1 MPTARSQP
9 AKPAAPP
16 RPAPRA
22 GGGLPAAY
30 QLPQVAL
37 ALTRVLRDCGVS
49 DEQAAAAFGVSRTT
63 FLNVRTR
70 RGYYPG
76 FAAAKSRRQTEA
88 ERAAWRARVEAWVW
102 RHPKMQQWLCVR
114 GLDVAAIWEET
125 EGLHRRMPAGFS
137 RHRHYHKPDHIEDG
151 ALIPWEVEMLDSKI
165 LKHFRLFRNPFAL
178 EIERDRDLFFGE
190 EHRYVYDCL
199 WQVAHEAGFC
209 ALVGEVGSGK
219 STLRDKL
226 FRDLAQEDQVTVVFP
241 QTIDKTRLTAEY
253 IADAIVLDISGEQ
266 PALRLEAKAR
276 QMVRLLRERAAA
288 GRKHLLV
295 LEEAHLLQQRTLRY
309 LKQFWEFT
317 LTTGEGTQRLLGIL
331 LIGQLELKAKLAER
345 GDGWGIREMVRRC
358 QLVELGPLNG
368 DSRAYLQHLMT
379 RAGGALDRVITPE
392 AVDALAERLK
402 TRDASGRRT
411 VSHTYPL
418 MLHRWLA
425 KAMREAALRGESTVT
440 ADIVREIGAC

>member
-1 MPTARSQP
+1 MQARRSQP
-9 AKPAAPP
+9 DRA
-16 RPAPRA
+16 RPSP
-22 GGGLPAAY
+22 GTPAAY
-30 QLPQVAL
+30 QLPQVDL
-37 ALTRVLRDCGVS
+37 ELTRVMRDCGVT
-49 DEQAAAAFGVSRTT
+49 DDQAAAQFRIGRTT
-63 FLNVRTR
+63 WLLVRTR

-76 FAAAKSRRQTEA
+76 YAAATPQKQQEA
-88 ERAAWRARVEAWVW
+88 ERLAFRRHVEAWVW
-102 RHPKMQQWLCVR
+102 SHPKLQQWLCTR
-114 GLDVAAIWEET
+114 GLEASAIWSET
-125 EGLHRRMPAGFS
+125 TRGTLHRRMPAGFS
-137 RHRHYHKPDHIEDG
+137 RNALYAKPDHIEHG
-151 ALIPWEVEMLDSKI
+151 AVIPWEVEMLDTRT
-165 LKHFRLFRNPFAL
+165 LKHFKLFRNPFTL
-178 EIERDRDLFFGE
+178 EVEKDRDLFFGE

-199 WQVAHEAGFC
+199 WEAAHQAGFV
-209 ALVGEVGSGK
+209 ALVGDVGAGK

-226 FRDLAQEDQVTVVFP
+226 FRELTKEDQVTTIFP

-253 IADAIVLDISGEQ
+253 IADAVIFDISGEKPRQ
-266 PALRLEAKAR
+266 RLEDKAR

-331 LIGQLELKAKLAER
+331 LIGQLELKAKLAES

-368 DSRAYLQHLMT
+368 DSRAYLQHLLT
-379 RAGGALDRVITPE
+379 RAGGALDRVITPD

-411 VSHTYPL
+411 VSLTYPL

-425 KAMREAALRGESTVT
+425 KAMREAALRGESKVT
-440 ADIVREIGAC
+440 AELVRELGAC